1 MLVNVMVAVV
11 VVVDVV
17 HTSGSVFKRSA
28 LQATVEL
35 RYLVRSGCQLQGR
48 ESRTELTEDV
58 SRVQPYYRAER
69 ARPVGVYRG
78 LRRW

>member
-1 MLVNVMVAVV
+1 MLVKVMVAVV

-28 LQATVEL
+28 LQART

>member
-28 LQATVEL
+28 LQARTKVPCK
-35 RYLVRSGCQLQGR
+35 VRLPAAR
-48 ESRTELTEDV
+48 SRIANRTYRR
-58 SRVQPYYRAER
+58 RVTGTA
-69 ARPVGVYRG
+69 
-78 LRRW
+78 LL

>member
-1 MLVNVMVAVV
+1 MLSIQVEVFL
-11 VVVDVV
+11 
-17 HTSGSVFKRSA
+17 SGQLCK
-28 LQATVEL
+28 LEL

-69 ARPVGVYRG
+69 ARPVGMLAG
-78 LRRW
+78 L

>member
-28 LQATVEL
+28 LQA
-35 RYLVRSGCQLQGR
+35 RSKVPCKGQAASCKVANR
-48 ESRTELTEDV
+48 EPNLPKTCHGYSLIIGLNV
-58 SRVQPYYRAER
+58 RVQYLLGMLA
-69 ARPVGVYRG
+69 G
-78 LRRW
+78 L